1 MAHGQIDVADLPGT
15 WRRSLLQD
23 DLGRQDRT
31 TDVTWVQGPSAFGDL
46 RQPASLD
53 AVRATCLRHLT
64 PGDAALLA
72 QQEGFGGIL
81 IRQADHFEWVRAID
95 YQPKGLRPDRG
106 TLTWQ
111 GDTLVEAGFDVAY
124 IEHWHRDSGRAI
136 RASAVHLKNVTT
148 GVAGLF
154 VCADDRFAFLRDRAI
169 PLAAAAPLS
178 QLVREAP
185 SLEAMQSIVNCEI
198 SIGSTAGWR
207 IERST
212 LPWRVGAALAPR
224 RTAKHLLTEDVGP
237 SGQVQPQAW
246 TILENES

>member
-95 YQPKGLRPDRG
+95 YQPKGRRPDRG

-148 GVAGLF
+148 GS
-154 VCADDRFAFLRDRAI
+154 
-169 PLAAAAPLS
+169 LACSSARTIVS
-178 QLVREAP
+178 P
-185 SLEAMQSIVNCEI
+185 SS
-198 SIGSTAGWR
+198 
-207 IERST
+207 
-212 LPWRVGAALAPR
+212 
-224 RTAKHLLTEDVGP
+224 RTAQSRSPQQRICRNSCERRPP
-237 SGQVQPQAW
+237 SKRCRALW
-246 TILENES
+246 TAKSR